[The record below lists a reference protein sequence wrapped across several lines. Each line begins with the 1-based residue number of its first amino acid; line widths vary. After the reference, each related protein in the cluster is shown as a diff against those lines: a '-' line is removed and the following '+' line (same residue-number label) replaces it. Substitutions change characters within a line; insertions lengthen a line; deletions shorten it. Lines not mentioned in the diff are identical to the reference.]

1 MEYLSFDL
9 RLGEFDPTTGSLVAE
24 VLHSPV
30 GESERY
36 RVQITPDLLASGGR
50 IERTPDSV
58 VMLGKRLLR
67 SVFTR
72 DSLMLWYESC
82 QVARE
87 RNRGLRL
94 RLHIDSLEL
103 IKLPWEL
110 MYDPQ
115 KGEFLVFDPMISL
128 VRYLRL
134 HAPPPPL
141 RERGSVKLLVVVAA
155 PEDQPALN
163 WRHELTM
170 LAEALEELIDVG
182 KVQLIPCLHATHE
195 MLHMALLEHSPDVVH
210 FIGHGHYD
218 HAHKRGWLSLE
229 DKRSKSAPI
238 EALDLARMFR
248 RYGGNLVVLNACDT
262 ANGTWAGL
270 APSLVRAEVPAV
282 VAMQWPVEDRAAI
295 RFARLFYRALAMGRT
310 VDECVAEGRIGAS
323 AASADPNDWAAP
335 VLFLRSNSG
344 RLWRE
349 DVIQARADQP
359 ASSAGVTLRGG
370 PPTPERGRDDGFLFP
385 TRGPLLPEEEG
396 RLLIDRPELR
406 RVRRLALQPSVSQYI
421 ALLSARQTGKTT
433 IILNLWRDL
442 AGRYACVFIDLS
454 VLRAQNGQACF
465 QFLAFHLVNTLAEQM
480 GGPIEAPRAQDVTD
494 GASFVRF
501 LREMAGQLEV
511 PRVVVMLDEVGA
523 LRPTASDAVFNA
535 LRAVFTQG
543 RAGDEALARYLFVFS
558 GAVDLYALTAGANS
572 PLNICEKVYLR
583 DFGRPEVERLL
594 REFERLE
601 IAVPDAAVDHA
612 YTLTNGH
619 PYLTM
624 RLCALL
630 ERANVTELSA
640 RNMEAAAEEMLVD
653 DDNIHHVINQLD
665 QRPAERARLRSI
677 VIDGREIP
685 FTRNDPVLASLEMI
699 GAVQP
704 SQPCRVRNQLYER
717 ALQPYLATH
726 GADIPAAQHLPRRPG
741 AEDPDAAFVGVETLR
756 ARALDRKGLF
766 QRGASWEAYAAALFS
781 LVPCLTLYPDARAR
795 KKHMGIPFAIA
806 KDANDALWRAHGP
819 ALLVRR
825 ADLNERPANE
835 ALAEAVRQAREMGL
849 RLAILLTA
857 GPGVPSPK
865 HRASLSGVYDGVT
878 VLVLD
883 DIVLAPILETHGD
896 LEGYLLHRMATAQ
909 RNQTRLSHT

>member
-9 RLGEFDPTTGSLVAE
+9 RLGEFDPASCTLVAE

-36 RVQITPDLLASGGR
+36 RVQMSPDLLTSGGR
-50 IERTPDSV
+50 LDRTPDSV
-58 VMLGKRLLR
+58 IMLGKRLLR

-115 KGEFLVFDPMISL
+115 KGEFLVFDPMVSL

-141 RERGSVKLLVVVAA
+141 RERGSIKILVVVAV
-155 PEDQPALN
+155 PEDQPPLD
-163 WRHELTM
+163 WRRELTM
-170 LAEALEELIDVG
+170 LADALEELIDLG
-182 KVQLIPCLHATHE
+182 KVQVIPCLHATHE
-195 MLHMALLEHSPDVVH
+195 ALHMALLEHSPDVVH
-210 FIGHGHYD
+210 FVGHAHYD
-218 HAHKRGWLSLE
+218 HAHKRGWISLE
-229 DKRSKSAPI
+229 SKQHTTAPI
-238 EALDLARMFR
+238 EAHEMARMFR

-262 ANGTWAGL
+262 ANGDWAGL
-270 APSLVRAEVPAV
+270 APALVRAEVPAV
-282 VAMQWPVEDRAAI
+282 VAMQWPVEDHAAV
-295 RFARLFYRALAMGRT
+295 RFARSFYRALAMGRT

-349 DVIQARADQP
+349 DVTQAYDESEAAQVSR
-359 ASSAGVTLRGG
+359 TMRGG
-370 PPTPERGRDDGFLFP
+370 PPTPERSRDEGFLFP
-385 TRGPLLPEEEG
+385 TRGPLLPEDEG

-406 RVRRLALQPSVSQYI
+406 RVRRLALQPTVSQYI

-433 IILNLWRDL
+433 IILSLWRDL
-442 AGRYACVFIDLS
+442 AGRYDCVFVDLS
-454 VLRAQNGQACF
+454 VLRAQDTPGCF
-465 QFLAFHLVNTLAEQM
+465 QFLAFHLANALSERMEAAEI
-480 GGPIEAPRAQDVTD
+480 PSAQKVTD
-494 GASFVRF
+494 GVSFIRF
-501 LREMAGQLEV
+501 LRELAGKLDV
-511 PRVVVMLDEVGA
+511 PRIVVLLDEVGA

-543 RAGDEALARYLFVFS
+543 RGGDAALARYLFVFS

-583 DFGRPEVERLL
+583 DFGRPEVGRLL
-594 REFERLE
+594 CEFERLDVD
-601 IAVPDAAVDHA
+601 VPDTAVDQVYA
-612 YTLTNGH
+612 LTNGH

-624 RLCALL
+624 RICALL
-630 ERANVTELSA
+630 ERANVSELSA
-640 RNMEAAAEEMLVD
+640 RNIEAAAEEMLVD
-653 DDNIHHVINQLD
+653 DDNIHHVIHQLD
-665 QRPAERARLRSI
+665 QSPAERARLRSI
-677 VIDGREIP
+677 LIDGRELP

-699 GAVQP
+699 GAIQP

-717 ALQPYLATH
+717 ALRPYLAAH
-726 GADIPAAQHLPRRPG
+726 GADLPTASQPLARSSG
-741 AEDPDAAFVGVETLR
+741 DDPDAAFVGVETLR
-756 ARALDRKGLF
+756 ARALDRRGTLRGG
-766 QRGASWEAYAAALFS
+766 QRWEAYAAALFS

-795 KKHMGIPFAIA
+795 QGQMGVLFAIA
-806 KDANDALWRAHGP
+806 DKARDALWRAYRPG
-819 ALLVRR
+819 LLVQR
-825 ADLNERPANE
+825 ADLAAQHANE
-835 ALAEAVRQAREMGL
+835 VLVEAVNRANELGL
-849 RLAILLTA
+849 CLAVVLTA

-865 HRASLSGVYDGVT
+865 HRAALSGVYDGVT

-883 DIVLAPILETHGD
+883 DIALAPILETHGD
-896 LEGYLLHRMATAQ
+896 LDGYLLHRIASA
-909 RNQTRLSHT
+909 RHNASRLIQP

>member
-9 RLGEFDPTTGSLVAE
+9 RLGEFDPVTCTLVAE

-36 RVQITPDLLASGGR
+36 RVQISPDLLASGGR
-50 IERTPDSV
+50 IERSADGV
-58 VMLGKRLLR
+58 IMLGKRLLR

-87 RNRGLRL
+87 RSRGLRL

-141 RERGSVKLLVVVAA
+141 RERGSVKILVVVAA
-155 PEDQPALN
+155 PEDQPPLD

-170 LAEALEELIDVG
+170 LADALEELIDLG
-182 KVQLIPCLHATHE
+182 KIQIIPCLHATHE
-195 MLHMALLEHSPDVVH
+195 ALHMALLEHSPDVVH
-210 FIGHGHYD
+210 FVGHAHYD
-218 HAHKRGWLSLE
+218 HAHKRGWISLE
-229 DKRSKSAPI
+229 SREHRTAPI
-238 EALDLARMFR
+238 EAHEVARMFR

-262 ANGTWAGL
+262 ANGDWAGL
-270 APSLVRAEVPAV
+270 APALVRAEVPAV
-282 VAMQWPVEDRAAI
+282 VAMQWPVEDSAAI

-335 VLFLRSNSG
+335 VLFLRSHSG

-349 DVIQARADQP
+349 DLAQVSEDGE
-359 ASSAGVTLRGG
+359 SAQTGGTMRGG
-370 PPTPERGRDDGFLFP
+370 PPTPERGRDEGFLFP
-385 TRGPLLPEEEG
+385 TRGPLLPEDEG

-433 IILNLWRDL
+433 IILSLWGDL
-442 AGRYACVFIDLS
+442 AGRYACAFMDLS
-454 VLRAQNGQACF
+454 VLRAQDTRACF
-465 QFLAFHLVNTLAEQM
+465 QFLAFHLVNALSERM
-480 GGPIEAPRAQDVTD
+480 GHDKAPSAQDVTD
-494 GASFVRF
+494 GASFGRF
-501 LREMAGQLEV
+501 LRELASMIDV
-511 PRVVVMLDEVGA
+511 PRIVVMLDEVGA
-523 LRPTASDAVFNA
+523 LRPAASDAVFNA

-543 RAGDEALARYLFVFS
+543 RGGDVALARYLFVFS
-558 GAVDLYALTAGANS
+558 GAVDLYTLTSGANS

-583 DFGRPEVERLL
+583 DFGRPEVGRLL
-594 REFERLE
+594 HEFERLDVS
-601 IAVPDAAVDHA
+601 VPDTAVDQVYA
-612 YTLTNGH
+612 LTNGH

-640 RNMEAAAEEMLVD
+640 RNIEAAAEEMLVD
-653 DDNIHHVINQLD
+653 DDNIHHVIHQLD

-677 VIDGREIP
+677 LMDGRELP

-717 ALQPYLATH
+717 ALRPYLGAH
-726 GADIPAAQHLPRRPG
+726 GADVPMSRRPLERPV
-741 AEDPDAAFVGVETLR
+741 ADDPEAAFVGVETLR
-756 ARALDRKGLF
+756 ARALGRKGAMQGG
-766 QRGASWEAYAAALFS
+766 QRWETYAAALFS
-781 LVPCLTLYPDARAR
+781 LVPCLTLYPDTRAR
-795 KKHMGIPFAIA
+795 QGQMGILFAIGDEA
-806 KDANDALWRAHGP
+806 RDALWHSHESG
-819 ALLVRR
+819 LLVQR
-825 ADLNERPANE
+825 ADLAAQHANE
-835 ALAEAVRQAREMGL
+835 MLAEAVSRAKDLGICL
-849 RLAILLTA
+849 VAVLTA
-857 GPGVPSPK
+857 GPGVPTPK
-865 HRASLSGVYDGVT
+865 HRAALSGVYDGVT

-883 DIVLAPILETHGD
+883 DISLAPILETRGD
-896 LEGYLLHRMATAQ
+896 LEGYLLHRIASAQ
-909 RNQTRLSHT
+909 HNSTPLLQP

>member
-9 RLGEFDPTTGSLVAE
+9 RLGEFDPASGSLVAE

-36 RVQITPDLLASGGR
+36 RVQIAPDLLASGGR
-50 IERTPDSV
+50 ADRTPDSV

-115 KGEFLVFDPMISL
+115 KGEFLVFDPTISL

-170 LAEALEELIDVG
+170 LAEALEELIDLG

-195 MLHMALLEHSPDVVH
+195 MLHMALLEQSPDVVH

-229 DKRSKSAPI
+229 NKRSKSAPI
-238 EALDLARMFR
+238 EAQDLARMFR

-262 ANGTWAGL
+262 ANGDWAGL
-270 APSLVRAEVPAV
+270 APALVRAEVPAV

-295 RFARLFYRALAMGRT
+295 RFSRLFYRALAMGRT

-323 AASADPNDWAAP
+323 ATSADPNDWAAP

-349 DVIQARADQP
+349 DVIHARAD
-359 ASSAGVTLRGG
+359 SAAAAEGTLRGG
-370 PPTPERGRDDGFLFP
+370 PPSPERGRDDGFLFP

-406 RVRRLALQPSVSQYI
+406 RVRRLAQQPSVSQYI

-442 AGRYACVFIDLS
+442 AGRYACVFVDLS
-454 VLRAQNGQACF
+454 VLRAQDAQACF
-465 QFLAFHLVNTLAEQM
+465 QFLAFHLVNALSEHL
-480 GGPIEAPRAQDVTD
+480 GSSEPPRAQDVTD
-494 GASFVRF
+494 GAGLIRF
-501 LREMAGQLEV
+501 LRELAGKLEV

-543 RAGDEALARYLFVFS
+543 RGGDGALARYLFVFS

-601 IAVPDAAVDHA
+601 IAVPDSAVDQV

-640 RNMEAAAEEMLVD
+640 RNIEAAAEEMLVD

-677 VIDGREIP
+677 VVDGRELP

-699 GAVQP
+699 GAIQP

-726 GADIPAAQHLPRRPG
+726 GADLPATPPPHGRRPG
-741 AEDPDAAFVGVETLR
+741 AEDPEAAFVGVETLR
-756 ARALDRKGLF
+756 ARALDRRGLF
-766 QRGASWEAYAAALFS
+766 HEGARWEAYAAALFS
-781 LVPCLTLYPDARAR
+781 LVPCLTLYPDTRAR
-795 KKHMGIPFAIA
+795 QRRMGVPFAIA
-806 KDANDALWRAHGP
+806 KDARDALWRAHGP
-819 ALLVRR
+819 ALLVQR
-825 ADLNERPANE
+825 ANLSERPANQ

-849 RLAILLTA
+849 RLAVILTA

-883 DIVLAPILETHGD
+883 DIAVAPILETHGD
-896 LEGYLLHRMATAQ
+896 LEGYLLHRMAAAQ
-909 RNQTRLSHT
+909 RNQARLSHA